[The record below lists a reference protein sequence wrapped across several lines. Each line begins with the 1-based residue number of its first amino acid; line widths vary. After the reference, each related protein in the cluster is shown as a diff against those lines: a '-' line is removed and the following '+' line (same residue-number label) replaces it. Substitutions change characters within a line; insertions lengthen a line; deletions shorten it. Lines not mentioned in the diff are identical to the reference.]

1 MVMRYYANK
10 IEIPLE
16 QIAYL
21 DMIMPR
27 SIQSSGTNSQ
37 EYNPSN
43 GHPTIIVKIRDGHT
57 IFSFLEF
64 CPGQNGRAFVDHIP
78 PTSLIELHF

>member
-1 MVMRYYANK
+1 MRYYANK

-27 SIQSSGTNSQ
+27 SIQSSCTSSQ
-37 EYNPSN
+37 EYKPRN
-43 GHPTIIVKIRDGHT
+43 GHPTIIVKIGG
-57 IFSFLEF
+57 
-64 CPGQNGRAFVDHIP
+64 GQNF
-78 PTSLIELHF
+78 LHGDPQIIRVSPATLQEKP

>member
-1 MVMRYYANK
+1 MRYYANK

-27 SIQSSGTNSQ
+27 SIQSSSTSSQ
-37 EYNPSN
+37 EYKPRN
-43 GHPTIIVKIRDGHT
+43 GHQTIIVKIGG
-57 IFSFLEF
+57 
-64 CPGQNGRAFVDHIP
+64 GQNFLVFRILSRTKRVFVGHIP

>member
-1 MVMRYYANK
+1 MRYYANK

-27 SIQSSGTNSQ
+27 SIQSSSTNSQ
-37 EYNPSN
+37 EYKQSH
-43 GHPTIIVKIRDGHT
+43 GHWSRLETAKI
-57 IFSFLEF
+57 SKFLEF
-64 CPGQNGRAFVDHIP
+64 CPAGQNGPLWTI
-78 PTSLIELHF
+78 SLLLL